1 MVSFGHVTAHI
12 TSRPGGCPD
21 GRVVLSALPRGDS
34 PIYCATPALKFVVD
48 GEERYEVD
56 GRIRVVRPGEFL
68 LVEAGTQ
75 LRAILP
81 RRDCT
86 IGLCIYLRQNES
98 SPYVALAGNDDGAP
112 EQAGGQRIGGRAM
125 VLSAS
130 GTQLGRYLQSTGRTL
145 AADPS
150 RGDAIAETVCRLAS
164 YHLHSILGDVQRGLA
179 AIDAASSLTR
189 RDLYSRLDRA
199 RAFLH
204 DNPHRQVPLD
214 ELAGVA
220 GLSQFHLLRSYKSA
234 FGAPP
239 ASYHRRLRL
248 ELAAAELLEGGRPP
262 GSIGR
267 RYGFGDIRSFRRA
280 FVGQFGCPPKS
291 YVQGR
296 H

>member
-1 MVSFGHVTAHI
+1 MMG
-12 TSRPGGCPD
+12 
-21 GRVVLSALPRGDS
+21 RGDS
-34 PIYCATPALKFVVD
+34 PIYCATPALKFVLQ

-68 LVEAGTQ
+68 LVEAGTR

-86 IGLCIYLRQNES
+86 VGLCIYLRQDDWA
-98 SPYVALAGNDDGAP
+98 PYVALVESGDRA
-112 EQAGGQRIGGRAM
+112 RTGGRAM

-130 GTQLGRYLQSTGRTL
+130 GTELGRHLQSTARTL

-150 RGDAIAETVCRLAS
+150 KGEAMAETVCHDAAR
-164 YHLHSILGDVQRGLA
+164 HLHSALVDVRRGLA
-179 AIDAASSLTR
+179 AIDAASSVTR

-204 DNPHRQVPLD
+204 DHPHRQVSLD

-220 GLSQFHLLRSYKSA
+220 GLSQFHLLRSYKAA
-234 FGAPP
+234 FGTPP

-248 ELAAAELLEGGRPP
+248 DKAAVELLEGARPP
-262 GSIGR
+262 VSIGQL
-267 RYGFGDIRSFRRA
+267 YGFSDLRSFRRA
-280 FVGQFGCPPKS
+280 FVGQFGCPPKL
-291 YVQGR
+291 YAQGGR
-296 H
+296 

>member
-1 MVSFGHVTAHI
+1 MVSFGHVRAHI
-12 TSRPGGCPD
+12 TSRPPGCPD
-21 GRVVLSALPRGDS
+21 GRVVLSAMGRGDS
-34 PIYCATPALKFVVD
+34 PIYCATPALKFVLE

-68 LVEAGTQ
+68 LVEAGTR

-86 IGLCIYLRQNES
+86 VGLCIYLRQDEWA
-98 SPYVALAGNDDGAP
+98 PYVALADNDDGGR
-112 EQAGGQRIGGRAM
+112 EQTGGRVM

-130 GTQLGRYLQSTGRTL
+130 GTGLGRHLQSTGRIL

-150 RGDAIAETVCRLAS
+150 RGEAMAETICRVAS
-164 YHLHSILGDVQRGLA
+164 HHLHSALVDVRRGLD
-179 AIDAASSLTR
+179 AIDAASGVTR

-214 ELAGVA
+214 ELARAA
-220 GLSQFHLLRSYKSA
+220 GLSQFHLLRSYKAA

-239 ASYHRRLRL
+239 AAYHRGLRL
-248 ELAAAELLEGGRPP
+248 EKAAAELLEDARPP
-262 GSIGR
+262 GSIGQ
-267 RYGFGDIRSFRRA
+267 RYGFADLRSFRRA
-280 FVGQFGCPPKS
+280 FVGRFGCPPTA
-291 YVQGR
+291 YAHAR
-296 H
+296 R

>member
-1 MVSFGHVTAHI
+1 MG
-12 TSRPGGCPD
+12 
-21 GRVVLSALPRGDS
+21 RGDS
-34 PIYCATPALKFVVD
+34 PIYCATPALKFVLD

-68 LVEAGTQ
+68 LVEAGTR

-86 IGLCIYLRQNES
+86 VGLCIYLRQDES
-98 SPYVALAGNDDGAP
+98 APYVALAEGDDGAR
-112 EQAGGQRIGGRAM
+112 ERTGGRVM

-130 GTQLGRYLQSTGRTL
+130 GTALGRHLQSTGRAL

-150 RGDAIAETVCRLAS
+150 SGDAMAETICEAAS
-164 YHLHSILGDVQRGLA
+164 RHLHSALVDVRRGLA
-179 AIDAASSLTR
+179 AIDAAGSVTR

-204 DNPHRQVPLD
+204 DHPHRQVALD

-220 GLSQFHLLRSYKSA
+220 GLSQFHLLRSYKAA

-248 ELAAAELLEGGRPP
+248 DRAAVELLEGGRPP
-262 GSIGR
+262 ASIGPL
-267 RYGFGDIRSFRRA
+267 YGFSDMRSFRRA
-280 FVGQFGCPPKS
+280 FVARFGSPPKV
-291 YVQGR
+291 YAQARGR